1 MGDKERYI
9 ALALELAEK
18 GRGRTSPNP
27 MVGAVVV
34 KDGRI
39 IGRGFHAKAGGPHA
53 EVVALQEAGDEARGA
68 TVYVSLEPC
77 SHYGRTPPCVDRIIE
92 AGISK
97 VVVAMLDPNPLVAG
111 RGIEKLR
118 AAGIETEVGV
128 LEKRAKRLNEVFIK
142 YITTELPFVLIKM
155 AMTLDG
161 KSATITGDSR
171 WISGEGSRAYV
182 HHLRDEFD
190 AVMVGIGTVLKDDPR
205 LTARLPEGGGK
216 DPIRIIVDSRGRIPL
231 TAKVL
236 NLDSPAKTMI
246 AVTKKAPQDKVE
258 QLRGKGIE
266 VLVLP
271 AVRDDKVDLREL
283 LRELGK
289 REIASVLVEGGGNLN
304 WSLLDAGLVD
314 KIVFF
319 IAPKIVGGDK
329 APTPVEGMGIRRMT
343 EALLLDEV
351 EVTICGEDIEIIG
364 YIRSR

>member
-1 MGDKERYI
+1 
-9 ALALELAEK
+9 
-18 GRGRTSPNP
+18 
-27 MVGAVVV
+27 
-34 KDGRI
+34 
-39 IGRGFHAKAGGPHA
+39 
-53 EVVALQEAGDEARGA
+53 
-68 TVYVSLEPC
+68 
-77 SHYGRTPPCVDRIIE
+77 
-92 AGISK
+92 
-97 VVVAMLDPNPLVAG
+97 
-111 RGIEKLR
+111 
-118 AAGIETEVGV
+118 V